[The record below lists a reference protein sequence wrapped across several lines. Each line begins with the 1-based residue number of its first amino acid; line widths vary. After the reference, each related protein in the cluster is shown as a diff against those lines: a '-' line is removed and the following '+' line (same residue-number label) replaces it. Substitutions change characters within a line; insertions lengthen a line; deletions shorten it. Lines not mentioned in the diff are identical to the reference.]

1 MLNWFYSFS
10 LNKLSLICFC
20 KKKKVWKYGSTRPD
34 PIDPF
39 KNDPFWP
46 VTRLT
51 RQLNWPTRTR
61 PDPTQPFC
69 HVSSQNQML
78 WEFSNFCMFL
88 FWGWVGKLVWLSV
101 FFWSPH
107 PKKKNL
113 KFHLAI
119 TKSWS
124 IIIIPISEKGAF

>member
-1 MLNWFYSFS
+1 MLNWFYSFF

-20 KKKKVWKYGSTRPD
+20 KKKKGFENTGQPNPTRLIHLKTTRFDTWPVWPSTQLTDLNRPD
-34 PIDPF
+34 
-39 KNDPFWP
+39 
-46 VTRLT
+46 LT
-51 RQLNWPTRTR
+51 R
-61 PDPTQPFC
+61 PFC